1 MATRMIMTEILWCE
15 TKHNSRNEIT
25 LRIHGRNSNGTRI
38 EWVLEDLATYEIAH
52 LADEAAM
59 AIAKVRKSLKRELDA
74 IKQSCE

>member
-38 EWVLEDLATYEIAH
+38 EWVLEDLA
-52 LADEAAM
+52 
-59 AIAKVRKSLKRELDA
+59 IAKVRKSLKRELDA